1 MVHNKFLFFSL
12 CFFTVLFSYA
22 QRDSVVVLDE
32 VVLTDAKLSQ
42 FSVGNKKQ
50 VLKDSVLS
58 KSQSFTDLLRYN
70 STIYFKENG
79 YGMVSSPSF
88 RGTNA
93 QQTAVIW
100 NGININSQLN
110 GQTDFNTVVTSNY
123 NNVTIKSGGGSVQYG
138 SGAIGGSIHLNST
151 FNFKEHLDNEVR
163 IGYGSFNTQ
172 STNYKLSLGSK
183 KFSLDL
189 GVNYNSSNNDYKYL
203 GTDQKNENGAY
214 ENGNVDLSLGYLIS
228 DNNILKL
235 YHNTYLGS
243 RDFSGTLLVKS
254 NENYKNTN
262 VRTMLE
268 WSNFND
274 KKISRLKLA
283 HLYERYRYY
292 ANKDRPEY
300 AFGYANSY
308 LFNYDYKYTFSNVIL
323 NGIVDHNY
331 TDVIGRNI
339 EESNRSITSLSI
351 LMQHKLSSKFK
362 YTFNVRKDYT
372 EDFSSP
378 FLFVFNGDYSFSNIY
393 NITLSA
399 SKNYRIPTFNDMYWV
414 GAGNKD
420 LVPETSKQVEIGNY
434 FKFKNIQ
441 FNVLGYYTKLSEMI
455 QWRPISGEGWIP
467 VNVKDVT
474 QYGAEAEVAVTKQIG
489 KSKLVWLTNYA
500 YTKSIDDSNDKQLM
514 YVPLHKVTSNLAFSY
529 KKIEAY
535 MQLLRN
541 GLVYTTTDSSREL
554 PGYTVANLGM
564 NYEVVKTSKNT
575 TSLGLRINNLFNK
588 EYQNTAFRPMPNRNL
603 MVQLT
608 TKF

>member
-1 MVHNKFLFFSL
+1 MKHNNFLFFLL
-12 CFFTVLFSYA
+12 CFFAVLSSYA
-22 QRDSVVVLDE
+22 QKDSVVVLDE
-32 VVLTDAKLSQ
+32 IVLTDAKLTL
-42 FSVGNKKQ
+42 FSLGNKKQ

-58 KSQSFTDLLRYN
+58 KNVSFTDLLRYN

-110 GQTDFNTVVTSNY
+110 GQTDFNTIVTSNY
-123 NNVTIKSGGGSVQYG
+123 NNVTVKSGGGSVQYG
-138 SGAIGGSIHLNST
+138 SGAIGGSIHLNNSFS
-151 FNFKEHLDNEVR
+151 FNKHLENEMR
-163 IGYGSFNTQ
+163 IGYGDFNTQ
-172 STNYKLSLGSK
+172 SLNYQLSIGSKNVSLSLGA
-183 KFSLDL
+183 
-189 GVNYNSSNNDYKYL
+189 NYNLSDNDYKYL
-203 GTDQKNENGAY
+203 GTNQKNENGAY
-214 ENGNVDLSLGYLIS
+214 KNGNIDFSLGYLIS

-254 NENYKNTN
+254 IENYKNTN

-274 KKISRLKLA
+274 KKINRLKLA
-283 HLYERYRYY
+283 HLYEKYKYF
-292 ANKDRPEY
+292 ANKNRSEY

-308 LFNYDYKYTFSNVIL
+308 LFNYDYKCTFPNIIL
-323 NGIVDHNY
+323 NGIVDYNY

-339 EESNRSITSLSI
+339 EESNRNITSLSV

-362 YTFNVRKDYT
+362 YAFNIRKDYS

-378 FLFVFNGDYSFSNIY
+378 FLFVFNGEYSIFNVY
-393 NITLSA
+393 DLTFSA
-399 SKNYRIPTFNDMYWV
+399 SKNYRIPTFNDMYWE

-420 LVPETSKQVEIGNY
+420 LVPETSKQVEVGNY

-441 FNVLGYYTKLSEMI
+441 FSVLGYYTKLSEMI
-455 QWRPISGEGWIP
+455 QWRPISTEGWKP
-467 VNVKDVT
+467 VNIKDVT
-474 QYGAEAEVAVTKQIG
+474 QYGLEVEVRATKYIG
-489 KSKLVWLTNYA
+489 KGKLIWLTNYA
-500 YTKSIDDSNDKQLM
+500 YTKSIDDDNGKQLM
-514 YVPLHKVTSNLAFSY
+514 YVPFHKITSNLALSY
-529 KKIEAY
+529 KKSEGY
-535 MQLLRN
+535 VQLLKN
-541 GLVYTTTDSSREL
+541 GLVYTMTDNSNEL
-554 PGYTVANLGM
+554 PGYTLVNIGI
-564 NYEVVKTSKNT
+564 EHKIIKNS
-575 TSLGLRINNLFNK
+575 TSLGIKINNLFNK
-588 EYQNTAFRPMPNRNL
+588 KYQNMAYRPMPNRNL